1 MSRNPIPYPQ
11 ETGVSNLGECKEAHV
26 ANAATPSSGQT
37 PAVLEMRAVCKSF
50 TKPSGEPLHV
60 LADIDLTL
68 REGEILGLLGRSG
81 SGKST
86 LLRIAGGL
94 VRPSSGAVA
103 YCGAPLAGPT
113 GGIAVVFQT
122 FALYPWLTVAEN
134 VELGL
139 DALSLPPREVRER
152 AAAAIELI
160 GLDGFESAYPRELSG
175 GMRQRVGFARALV
188 SQPVMLL
195 MDEPFSALDVL
206 TAETLRTDFLDL
218 WDARQLS
225 TRSVMM
231 VTHNIEEA
239 VLMCDRI
246 LVLGAGPAR
255 IDAALNVPLPRP
267 RSRHDPAFQAIVG
280 KIYATLTARIAD
292 AAEARDAAG
301 GALAM
306 TLPDVT
312 SHHLAGFVET
322 LAAAPYDGHAELGTI
337 ASALALRADALHSTA
352 AALHLLAFAE
362 WHDRTIRLSAAGHLF
377 AHSDDEAR
385 RRLFREHVVKFV
397 PLGAHIDEVLDER
410 AGHRAPRERFEL
422 ELEDHLDPRG
432 ADQALR
438 VVTDWGRYAGLFD
451 YDDHTRT
458 FGR

>member
-1 MSRNPIPYPQ
+1 
-11 ETGVSNLGECKEAHV
+11 VSNLDESTERNV
-26 ANAATPSSGQT
+26 ANATVPPSDT
-37 PAVLEMRAVCKSF
+37 AAIVLEMQAVCKSF

-60 LADIDLTL
+60 LANIDLAL
-68 REGEILGLLGRSG
+68 HEGEILGLLGRSG

-94 VRPSSGAVA
+94 VKPSSGAVA
-103 YCGAPLAGPT
+103 YRGAPLAGPT
-113 GGIAVVFQT
+113 DGIAVVFQT
-122 FALYPWLTVAEN
+122 FALYPWLTVIEN

-139 DALSLPPREVRER
+139 DALGLAARDVRAR

-160 GLDGFESAYPRELSG
+160 GLDGFESAFPRELSG

-188 SQPVMLL
+188 SEPVLLL

-225 TRSVMM
+225 TRAVLM

-246 LVLGAGPAR
+246 LVLGAAPAR
-255 IDAALNVPLPRP
+255 IEAMLNVPLPHP
-267 RSRHDPAFQAIVG
+267 RSRHDPAVQAIVG
-280 KIYATLTARIAD
+280 KIYATLTTRIAD
-292 AAEARDAAG
+292 ATAGQEATG
-301 GALAM
+301 SALAM
-306 TLPDVT
+306 KLPDVS
-312 SHHLAGFVET
+312 SHHLAGFVDT
-322 LAAAPYDGHAELGTI
+322 LAAAPYDGHVELGTI
-337 ASALALRADALHSTA
+337 ASALALRVDALYATA

-362 WHDRTIRLSAAGHLF
+362 WHGPSIRLSAAGHVF
-377 AHSDDEAR
+377 AQSADDAR
-385 RRLFREHVVKFV
+385 RRLFREHVVRFV
-397 PLGAHIDEVLDER
+397 PLAAHIDEVLGER
-410 AGHRAPRERFEL
+410 AGHRAPRARFEL
-422 ELEDHLDPRG
+422 ELEDHLDPRS
-432 ADQALR
+432 AEQALR

>member
-1 MSRNPIPYPQ
+1 
-11 ETGVSNLGECKEAHV
+11 VSNLDESTERNV
-26 ANAATPSSGQT
+26 ANATVPPSDT
-37 PAVLEMRAVCKSF
+37 AAIVLEMQAVCKSF

-60 LADIDLTL
+60 LANIDLAL
-68 REGEILGLLGRSG
+68 HEGEILGLLGRSG

-94 VRPSSGAVA
+94 VKPSSGAVA
-103 YCGAPLAGPT
+103 YRGAPLSGPT
-113 GGIAVVFQT
+113 DGIAVVFQT
-122 FALYPWLTVAEN
+122 FALYPWLTVIEN

-139 DALSLPPREVRER
+139 DALGLAARDVRAR

-160 GLDGFESAYPRELSG
+160 GLDGFESAFPRELSG

-188 SQPVMLL
+188 SEPVLLL

-225 TRSVMM
+225 TRAVLM

-246 LVLGAGPAR
+246 LVLGAAPAR
-255 IDAALNVPLPRP
+255 IEAMLNVPLPHP
-267 RSRHDPAFQAIVG
+267 RSRHDPAVQAIVG
-280 KIYATLTARIAD
+280 KIYATLTTRIAD
-292 AAEARDAAG
+292 ATAGQEATG
-301 GALAM
+301 SALAM
-306 TLPDVT
+306 KLPDVS
-312 SHHLAGFVET
+312 SHHLAGFVDT
-322 LAAAPYDGHAELGTI
+322 LAAAPYDGHVELGTI
-337 ASALALRADALHSTA
+337 ASALALRVDALYATA

-362 WHDRTIRLSAAGHLF
+362 WHGPSIRLSAAGHVF
-377 AHSDDEAR
+377 AQSADDAR
-385 RRLFREHVVKFV
+385 RRLFREHVVRFV
-397 PLGAHIDEVLDER
+397 PLAAHIDEVLGER
-410 AGHRAPRERFEL
+410 AGHRAPRARFEL
-422 ELEDHLDPRG
+422 ELEDHLDPRS
-432 ADQALR
+432 AEQALR